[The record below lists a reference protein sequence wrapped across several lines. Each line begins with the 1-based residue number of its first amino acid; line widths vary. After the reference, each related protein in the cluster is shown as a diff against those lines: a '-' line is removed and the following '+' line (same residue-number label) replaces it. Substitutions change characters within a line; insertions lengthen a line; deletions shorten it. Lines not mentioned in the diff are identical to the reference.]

1 MRKFLLTSL
10 FTFLALTAWANPVQK
25 SEFGTASTNHDQTT
39 IPQREGKARDKST
52 DIARTATKTRTAK
65 EIRIEKA
72 LERKRLKREV
82 AEERKRRDAARKA
95 EIKRKRCEYLAE
107 RMNRA
112 DEEARNAVGR
122 KVDSTRIRSQ
132 RATKKFVQ
140 ECKD

>member
-10 FTFLALTAWANPVQK
+10 FTFLALTALANPIQK
-25 SEFGTASTNHDQTT
+25 SEDGAASTGHDQSS
-39 IPQREGKARDKST
+39 IAQKDPAVRDKP
-52 DIARTATKTRTAK
+52 TKAAEPNEQTRTAR
-65 EIRIEKA
+65 EIKIEKA
-72 LERKRLKREV
+72 LERRRLNREV

-95 EIKRKRCEYLAE
+95 EIKRKRCEHLAE